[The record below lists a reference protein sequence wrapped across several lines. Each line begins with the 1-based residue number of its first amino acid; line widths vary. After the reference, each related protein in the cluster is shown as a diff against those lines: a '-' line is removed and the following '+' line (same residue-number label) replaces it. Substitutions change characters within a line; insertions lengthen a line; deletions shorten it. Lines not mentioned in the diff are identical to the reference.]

1 MCVNNCRAKSG
12 SFFYQ
17 RAAAAAELSVLSC
30 SKDWHSLALS
40 LLRVSVSFYIAF
52 WRASLLLRLNR
63 RRQSIICE
71 WKKRTQTLSLIL
83 SPTVFTHSV
92 ASSPFPISHISLPTA
107 LEKVRLNS
115 SLPPSSQLS
124 LSMINVLLCYL
135 GKENPLHLMRSAV
148 KLTWQKS
155 SYHRQF
161 SYSAG
166 STPHWHR
173 QTLLAFFISKKINSW
188 AKQCESPVPVLRV

>member
-1 MCVNNCRAKSG
+1 MLNLDPFSISGLLQQQQSSLSFPALKKCRT
-12 SFFYQ
+12 
-17 RAAAAAELSVLSC
+17 
-30 SKDWHSLALS
+30 DWHSLAVS

-83 SPTVFTHSV
+83 SLLLSLSHSV
-92 ASSPFPISHISLPTA
+92 AISPFPLSHISLPTA

-148 KLTWQKS
+148 TLTWQKS
-155 SYHRQF
+155 S
-161 SYSAG
+161 
-166 STPHWHR
+166 
-173 QTLLAFFISKKINSW
+173 
-188 AKQCESPVPVLRV
+188 